1 MKALLE
7 FFSHKSLLHF
17 HLAPLLVLLDLGIW
31 YGVWP
36 SLPIGGTS
44 DGREPWDVS
53 SPHYFI
59 WTYPL
64 NGYTYVSSRT
74 GVWIAF
80 IAQVSW

>member
-17 HLAPLLVLLDLGIW
+17 HLAPLLVPLDLGIW
-31 YGVWP
+31 YGDWP

-44 DGREPWDVS
+44 DGRRVLECQFPTL
-53 SPHYFI
+53 FI
-59 WTYPL
+59 WTYPP

-74 GVWIAF
+74 GIWIAL